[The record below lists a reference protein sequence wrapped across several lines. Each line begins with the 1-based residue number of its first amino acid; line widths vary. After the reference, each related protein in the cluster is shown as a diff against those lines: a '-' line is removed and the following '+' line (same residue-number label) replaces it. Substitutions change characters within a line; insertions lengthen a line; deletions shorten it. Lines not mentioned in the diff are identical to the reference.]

1 MKKIIT
7 YIVCLIMGVTVAQ
20 AQATTGYGTFLKEAD
35 TWYKVKSVEMSNEK
49 VVYTLDDGTQKEVS
63 LTHGESKDLQICPSA
78 IYCEEWSLY
87 NMDQTARMELFA
99 QVGING
105 ALTMCGKLGS
115 LDFDPKN
122 LIYDCIKNI
131 KTADLSHLDLSQ
143 VSSMNSLF
151 YDCKNLEYI
160 NFGGSITA
168 MTNQMYNTMEG
179 CKNLRTVDFSNC
191 DLSNLTQT
199 YNVFTGCDA
208 LETIIVKG
216 CNEATI
222 SKLKEV
228 LTAAGKDPDS
238 KKVKLVTDYP
248 TE

>member
-78 IYCEEWSLY
+78 IYCEEWSL
-87 NMDQTARMELFA
+87 NDMDQTARMELFA

-105 ALTMCGKLGS
+105 ALTMCGKIT
-115 LDFDPKN
+115 D
-122 LIYDCIKNI
+122 YDIAVLYGINNI
-131 KTADLSHLDLSQ
+131 KTADLSQLDLSAVKYLQ
-143 VSSMNSLF
+143 GLFSS
-151 YDCKNLEYI
+151 CENLEYV
-160 NFGGSITA
+160 NFGGRIGDKITD
-168 MTNQMYNTMEG
+168 MDMVLSECN
-179 CKNLRTVDFSNC
+179 KLKTVDFSNC
-191 DLSNLTQT
+191 DLSGVTDYSYMLKD
-199 YNVFTGCDA
+199 CDA
-208 LETIIVKG
+208 LETIIAKG
-216 CNEATI
+216 CNDATI
-222 SKLKEV
+222 SKLREV
-228 LTAAGKDPDS
+228 LTAAGKNPDTEE
-238 KKVKLVTDYP
+238 VELVTDYP

>member
-7 YIVCLIMGVTVAQ
+7 YIVCLIMGITVAR
-20 AQATTGYGTFLKEAD
+20 AQAKTGYGTFLKEAD

-78 IYCEEWSLY
+78 IYCEEWSL
-87 NMDQTARMELFA
+87 NDMDQTARMELFA

-105 ALTMCGKLGS
+105 ALTMCGKITENDIEVLYGI
-115 LDFDPKN
+115 N
-122 LIYDCIKNI
+122 NI

-160 NFGGSITA
+160 NFGGSITV

-191 DLSNLTQT
+191 DLSKLTQP

-208 LETIIVKG
+208 LETIIAKG

-222 SKLKEV
+222 SKLREV
-228 LTAAGKDPDS
+228 LMAAGKNPDTGE
-238 KKVKLVTDYP
+238 VKLVTDYP

>member
-35 TWYKVKSVEMSNEK
+35 TWYKVKSVEMSNDK

-63 LTHGESKDLQICPSA
+63 LTHGESQDLQICPSA

-105 ALTMCGKLGS
+105 ALTMCGKITEHDIDVLYGI
-115 LDFDPKN
+115 N
-122 LIYDCIKNI
+122 NI
-131 KTADLSHLDLSQ
+131 KTADLSQLDLSA
-143 VSSMNSLF
+143 VTWLPSLF
-151 YDCKNLEYI
+151 SSCENLEYI
-160 NFGGSITA
+160 NFGGRIGGDITN
-168 MTNQMYNTMEG
+168 MSMVLYK
-179 CKNLRTVDFSNC
+179 CKTLRTVDFSNC
-191 DLSNLTQT
+191 DLSGVTNYYCMLW
-199 YNVFTGCDA
+199 GCNA
-208 LETIIVKG
+208 LETIIAKG

-222 SKLKEV
+222 SKLREV
-228 LTAAGKDPDS
+228 LTAAGKNPDTEE
-238 KKVKLVTDYP
+238 VKLVT
-248 TE
+248 E

>member
-20 AQATTGYGTFLKEAD
+20 AQAKTGYGTFLKEAD
-35 TWYKVKSVEMSNEK
+35 TWYKVKSVEMSNDK

-63 LTHGESKDLQICPSA
+63 LIHGESQDLQICPSA

-105 ALTMCGKLGS
+105 ALTMCGKITENDIEVLYGI
-115 LDFDPKN
+115 N
-122 LIYDCIKNI
+122 NI
-131 KTADLSHLDLSQ
+131 KTADLSQLDLSQ

-160 NFGGSITA
+160 NFGGSIT
-168 MTNQMYNTMEG
+168 TTTYQMYNTMAG
-179 CKNLRTVDFSNC
+179 CENLRTVDFSNC

-199 YNVFTGCDA
+199 GNMFTGCDA
-208 LETIIVKG
+208 LETIIAKG

-222 SKLKEV
+222 SKLREV
-228 LTAAGKDPDS
+228 LTAAGKDPDTEE
-238 KKVKLVTDYP
+238 VKLVT
-248 TE
+248 E

>member
-20 AQATTGYGTFLKEAD
+20 AQATTEYGTFLKEAD
-35 TWYKVKSVEMSNEK
+35 TWYKVKSVEMSNDK

-63 LTHGESKDLQICPSA
+63 LTHGESQDLQICPSA
-78 IYCEEWSLY
+78 IYCKEWSL
-87 NMDQTARMELFA
+87 NDMDQTARMELFA

-105 ALTMCGKLGS
+105 ALTMCGKITENDIEVLYGI
-115 LDFDPKN
+115 N
-122 LIYDCIKNI
+122 NI

-143 VSSMNSLF
+143 VSSMNYLF

-160 NFGGSITA
+160 NFGGSITV
-168 MTNQMYNTMEG
+168 MTNQMYNTMAG
-179 CKNLRTVDFSNC
+179 CENLRTVDFSNC

-199 YNVFTGCDA
+199 GNMFTGCDA
-208 LETIIVKG
+208 LETIIAKG
-216 CNEATI
+216 CNDATI

-228 LTAAGKDPDS
+228 LTAAGKNPDTGE
-238 KKVKLVTDYP
+238 VKLVT
-248 TE
+248 E